1 MRPDLAPSAEAFG
14 KVILLGEHSVVYG
27 HPALAAGLPQG
38 LRLEAVRTP
47 NSADPI
53 SLSIPSWELDLAL
66 LPGSEHPVAQAARAV
81 LDVFDGPRT
90 GWRIVGRTRLPSRA
104 GLGSSAALTVALARL
119 VAPDA
124 PIDAI
129 IAASIIGERVF
140 HGEPSGLDSAV
151 AARGGVLRF
160 VRGEEVRVIE
170 TPSELPLWILPSG
183 VPRSTAVEVAK
194 VRARRDRLPSLI
206 TPVLDALGVAVDLGV
221 DALMSNNLSALGEIM
236 KVSHEL
242 VSGLGV
248 GAPKLDQLVSLAHA
262 HGSDG
267 AKLTG
272 AGGGGCVIAL
282 PPTDPAGL
290 RQACA
295 ALGVDPL
302 EVKVVR

>member
-1 MRPDLAPSAEAFG
+1 MRSDLAPSAEAFG

-38 LRLEAVRTP
+38 LRLEARRSP
-47 NSADPI
+47 NSAEAI
-53 SLSIPSWELDLAL
+53 SLSIPAWELELAL
-66 LPGSEHPVAQAARAV
+66 TPGSEHPVAQAALAV

-90 GWRIVGRTRLPSRA
+90 GWRIVGETHLPSRA

-119 VAPDA
+119 VAPEA
-124 PIDAI
+124 PVDAI
-129 IAASIIGERVF
+129 IDASIVGERVF

-160 VRGEEVRVIE
+160 VRGEAVQEIAM
-170 TPSELPLWILPSG
+170 SAGFPLWILPSG
-183 VPRSTAVEVAK
+183 MPRSTAVEVAK
-194 VRARRDRLPSLI
+194 VRARHDRLPRLM

-221 DALMSNNLSALGEIM
+221 DALISNDLMLLGEVM

-248 GAPKLDQLVSLAHA
+248 GAPKLDQLVSQALA
-262 HGSDG
+262 HGSAG

-282 PPTDPAGL
+282 PPTDPSGL

-295 ALGVDPL
+295 ELGVVPL
-302 EVKVVR
+302 EVEVVR

>member
-1 MRPDLAPSAEAFG
+1 MIR
-14 KVILLGEHSVVYG
+14 
-27 HPALAAGLPQG
+27 
-38 LRLEAVRTP
+38 
-47 NSADPI
+47 
-53 SLSIPSWELDLAL
+53 LSIPAWGLDLEL
-66 LPGSEHPVAQAARAV
+66 EPDSQHPVAQAARAV
-81 LDVFDGPRT
+81 FDALDGPRT
-90 GWRIVGRTRLPSRA
+90 GWRITGDTRLPSRA

-119 VAPDA
+119 IVPKAPVET
-124 PIDAI
+124 I
-129 IAASIIGERVF
+129 IEASLVGEGVF

-160 VRGEEVRVIE
+160 VRGQEVRRVNMPA
-170 TPSELPLWILPSG
+170 TLPLWILPSG

-194 VRARRDRLPSLI
+194 VRARRDRLPRLI
-206 TPVLDALGVAVDLGV
+206 TPVLDALGAAVDLGI
-221 DALMSNNLSALGEIM
+221 DALMANDLRCLGEIM

-248 GAPKLDQLVSLAHA
+248 GAPKLDRLVSQAHH
-262 HGSDG
+262 HGSLG

-295 ALGVDPL
+295 ELGVEPL
-302 EVKVVR
+302 EVEVVR